1 MESDIT
7 YTRGDC
13 DDRPWGRWEVL
24 DVGDA
29 HIVKRI
35 TVKPGKILSLQ
46 RHKFRDE
53 HWTIVKGVGAV
64 TINEDIVQKSYNES
78 VFIPRGTIHRIA
90 NETDQDIEFIEVQT
104 GDALREDDIE
114 RLEDAYGRT

>member
-1 MESDIT
+1 MSHDIT
-7 YTRGDC
+7 YKRGDS
-13 DDRPWGRWEVL
+13 DNRPWGRWEVL
-24 DVGDA
+24 DVGEA

-35 TVKPGKILSLQ
+35 TVEPGKILSLQ

-53 HWTIVKGVGAV
+53 HWTIVRGTGRITIGDQELDKG
-64 TINEDIVQKSYNES
+64 YNES
-78 VFIPRGTIHRIA
+78 VFIPRGTVHRIE
-90 NETDQDIEFIEVQT
+90 NRTDAPVEFIEVQT

>member
-1 MESDIT
+1 MSNQIT
-7 YTRGDC
+7 YKRGDA

-35 TVKPGKILSLQ
+35 TVLPGKILSLQ

-53 HWTIVKGVGAV
+53 HWTIVKGIGTV
-64 TINEDIVQKSYNES
+64 TLDDKIFDKGYNEA
-78 VFIPRGTIHRIA
+78 VFIKRGQIHRIA
-90 NETDQDIEFIEVQT
+90 NQTDDIVEFIEVQT
-104 GDALREDDIE
+104 GDQLREDDIE
-114 RLEDAYGRT
+114 RLEDAYGRS